1 MNIAAIP
8 VKNKIEWTAPLV
20 EHLLLH
26 DDLDQIWIYD
36 NGSTDITREW
46 VENRKNI
53 DQRITIFDVPD
64 MKIYD
69 MWNDMILIAAEEYK
83 TSNLAILNNDIRLP
97 PYAIRDM
104 SLMMRKEDYQIA
116 AVDPTRT
123 GLYTF
128 SIGWWD
134 LSRALPHPIQ
144 PYCERLHI
152 GDRIGWAFV
161 VAAEFWKNEKY
172 AIHPDYIHYFGDD
185 DLYRRAM
192 HRGGNACIVRGIGCD
207 HAESTTGGIDG
218 DLWKHDEDIYMRLWD
233 GTSSAI

>member
-26 DDLDQIWIYD
+26 DDIDQVWVYD
-36 NGSTDITREW
+36 NGSTDLTGDW
-46 VENRKNI
+46 VNNRRNL
-53 DQRITIFDVPD
+53 DQRVSITYAPQ
-64 MKIYD
+64 MRIYD
-69 MWNDMILIAAEEYK
+69 MWNDMILRAAEEY
-83 TSNLAILNNDIRLP
+83 SSCNLAILNNDIRLP

-104 SLMMRKEDYQIA
+104 SLLMRKGDYKIA

-134 LSRALPHPIQ
+134 LSRALPHPIN
-144 PYCERLHI
+144 PYCEEMRI

-161 VAAEFWKNEKY
+161 VAAEFWRDEKY
-172 AIHPDYIHYFGDD
+172 AVHPDFVHYFGDD

-192 HRGGNACIVRGIGCD
+192 DRGGRAFIARGIGCD
-207 HAESTTGGIDG
+207 HAESASGGGDV
-218 DLWKHDEDIYMRLWD
+218 DLWKKDEELYMRLW
-233 GTSSAI
+233 S

>member
-26 DDLDQIWIYD
+26 DDLDQVWIYD
-36 NGSTDITREW
+36 NGSKDITSEW
-46 VENRKNI
+46 VENRRNI
-53 DQRITIFDVPD
+53 DNRLSITYTPN
-64 MKIYD
+64 MRLYD
-69 MWNDMILIAAEEYK
+69 MWNDMILRAAEEYPS
-83 TSNLAILNNDIRLP
+83 SNLAILNNDIRLP

-104 SLMMRKEDYQIA
+104 SLMMRKENYQIA

-134 LSRALPHPIQ
+134 LSRALPHPII
-144 PYCERLHI
+144 PYCEEMYI

-161 VAAEFWKNEKY
+161 VAAEFWKDEKY
-172 AIHPDYIHYFGDD
+172 AIHPDYVHYFGDD
-185 DLYRRAM
+185 DLYRRVM
-192 HRGGNACIVRGIGCD
+192 DRGGRAAICRGIGCD
-207 HAESTTGGIDG
+207 HAESVTGGIDPV
-218 DLWKHDEDIYMRLWD
+218 LWKHDEEIYTELWKNV
-233 GTSSAI
+233 A

>member
-26 DDLDQIWIYD
+26 DDLDQVWIYN
-36 NGSTDITREW
+36 NGSSDMTREW
-46 VENRKNI
+46 VENRRNI
-53 DQRITIFDVPD
+53 DKRLRMFDVPD
-64 MKIYD
+64 MRVYD
-69 MWNDMILIAAEEYK
+69 MWNDMILSAAEEYN
-83 TSNLAILNNDIRLP
+83 SCNLAILNNDIRLP

-104 SLMMRKEDYQIA
+104 SLLMRKEDYKIA

-134 LSRALPHPIQ
+134 FSRALPQPIE
-144 PYCERLHI
+144 PYCEMLHI

-161 VAAEFWKNEKY
+161 VAAEFWKDEKY
-172 AIHPDYIHYFGDD
+172 AIYPDYVHYFGDD

-192 HRGGNACIVRGIGCD
+192 DRGGNACIIRGIGCD
-207 HAESTTGGIDG
+207 HAESTTGGVDAIQWKKDETLFTS
-218 DLWKHDEDIYMRLWD
+218 LW
-233 GTSSAI
+233 G